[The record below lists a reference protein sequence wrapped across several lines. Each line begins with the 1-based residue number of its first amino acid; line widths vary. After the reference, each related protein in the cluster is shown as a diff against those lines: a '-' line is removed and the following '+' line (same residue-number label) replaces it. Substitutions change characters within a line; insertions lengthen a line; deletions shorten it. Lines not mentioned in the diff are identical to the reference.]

1 MMLFRGQ
8 SENVIY
14 PFAICRTSSYSNK
27 AGPSVYVGERVSTA
41 IWHSRLGH
49 PASIVFHHLISAFKL
64 TIDGNSGLSSV
75 RTEC

>member
-1 MMLFRGQ
+1 MAKIKTQLKKSPLKVNFL
-8 SENVIY
+8 VV
-14 PFAICRTSSYSNK
+14 

-75 RTEC
+75 CTEC